1 MTRIIRCP
9 SCATVYALDAA
20 QIQAAHGWL
29 RCGKCQEVF
38 NGTGLDVPASPVLLA
53 HASDRLGAQATDP
66 VLAQPVSRVALDD
79 LLLREDRS
87 GPASTLDP
95 GVSADLMD
103 FSEALATFKPQVP
116 THEPSVRGPEE
127 TGPAPT
133 RLLQYATAAALALL
147 LMGQFFFF
155 QRHAMAALWPNS
167 QPVLE
172 SLCRPLHCQLK
183 PWMNAKAL
191 EIEGA
196 SFAQSGQSFVL
207 NWSLRN
213 TGPLTVATTSLELTL
228 LDGSNNPVAR
238 RIFLPDEVQAPETLS
253 PGQVWNGS
261 LTVRVDP
268 SLVFSHYRLLNFY
281 P

>member
-9 SCATVYALDAA
+9 SCATVYSVDTA

-53 HASDRLGAQATDP
+53 HPFGSLDAQATDP
-66 VLAQPVSRVALDD
+66 VLAQPVNRVALDE

-87 GPASTLDP
+87 DPDAKLDP
-95 GVSADLMD
+95 DVSADLMA
-103 FSEALATFKPQVP
+103 FSEALATFKPQLP
-116 THEPSVRGPEE
+116 SHEPTAPLPDK

-133 RLLQYATAAALALL
+133 RLFQYVTAAALALL
-147 LMGQFFFF
+147 LMGQVFFF

-167 QPVLE
+167 RPVLE
-172 SLCRPLHCQLK
+172 SLCRPLNCQLK
-183 PWMNAKAL
+183 PWMNLKAL

-228 LDGSNNPVAR
+228 LDGVNKPVVR

-268 SLVFSHYRLLNFY
+268 ALVFSHYRLLNFY